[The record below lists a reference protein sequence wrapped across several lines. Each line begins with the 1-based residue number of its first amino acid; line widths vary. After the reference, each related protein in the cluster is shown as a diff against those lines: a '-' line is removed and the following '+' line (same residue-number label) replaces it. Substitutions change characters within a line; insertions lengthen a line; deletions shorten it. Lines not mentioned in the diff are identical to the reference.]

1 MKLCVVLTLVTFCKV
16 ACSGDIVWDADIG
29 KFVWDTD
36 ICDIVW
42 DSDILQGY
50 LQW

>member
-1 MKLCVVLTLVTFCKV
+1 MKLCVVLILVTFRKDT
-16 ACSGDIVWDADIG
+16 CSGDIVWDADIG